1 MIMKKAYCIYGS
13 RTGLRC
19 MDLRDFISDYA
30 IELENYYG
38 VDFGEDKRGLSD
50 FGRFDGGEQPCIIC
64 FVDEEDRTFASTNR
78 PALRR
83 AGRKRRQK
91 IKHRYSYENPMN
103 RIHGYVFVEGGNN
116 NLTPEDKN
124 ILSLSLICSSTF
136 TDKKG
141 IGSDMMEILLD
152 GAKEVGFTDIIL
164 EVANE
169 FSGKGQESEE
179 EESDEEDSEE
189 EQAEQPEEESDEEES
204 EDEEDEVWFPDEEA
218 LEIISHELWR
228 KTMRFKDDTPYYNVD
243 KDYISQHV
251 EEYFYYQDYEH
262 EKEEKEPIDVM
273 DEPDDNEYGGFWYRK
288 GYKSQ
293 EGLIGF
299 YKKFG
304 FVDEPKIHHEWNCYS
319 RVPFPTMIRS
329 L

>member
-1 MIMKKAYCIYGS
+1 MKKAYCTYGS
-13 RTGLRC
+13 RSGLRC

-38 VDFGEDKRGLSD
+38 VDFGEDKRGLSEL
-50 FGRFDGGEQPCIIC
+50 GGFDGGEDPCIIC
-64 FVDEEDRTFASTNR
+64 FIDEEDIAFASTNK

-91 IKHRYSYENPMN
+91 IKHRYSYDNPMN
-103 RIHGYVFVEGGNN
+103 RIHGFMFVEGGNN

-141 IGSDMMEILLD
+141 IGSDMMDILLY
-152 GAKEVGFTDIIL
+152 GAKEVGYTDIVL

-169 FSGKGQESEE
+169 FSGKGHDEEEQDRHSESEE
-179 EESDEEDSEE
+179 EDEEQTGQSEEEEDE
-189 EQAEQPEEESDEEES
+189 EQAEQSEEEE
-204 EDEEDEVWFPDEEA
+204 WFPDEEA
-218 LEIISHELWR
+218 LEIIAHELWR
-228 KTMRFKDDTPYYNVD
+228 KTMRFKNDTPYYNVD
-243 KDYISQHV
+243 KEYISQHV
-251 EEYFYYQDYEH
+251 EEYFYKQDYE
-262 EKEEKEPIDVM
+262 EEDEEKEPICVS
-273 DEPDDNEYGGFWYRK
+273 DEPYDNEYGGFWYRK

-304 FVDEPKIHHEWNCYS
+304 FVDEPKVHHEWNCYS
-319 RVPFPTMIRS
+319 EIPFPTMLCS